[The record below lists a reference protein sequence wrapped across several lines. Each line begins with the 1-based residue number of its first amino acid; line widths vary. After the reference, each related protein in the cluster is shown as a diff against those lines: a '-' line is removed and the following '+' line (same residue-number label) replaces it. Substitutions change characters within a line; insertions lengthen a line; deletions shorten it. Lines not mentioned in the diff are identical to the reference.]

1 MTDLKSQFL
10 RAFGIASIA
19 KGAALI
25 MGLLLARHLGPEG
38 YGLFTFAVGAAL
50 IGARLG
56 GLGWPSLML
65 RLIPPMR
72 ITNDLGQLRGVLRL
86 ADWVGLL
93 GGIGVAAAFVA
104 MDLALNKTNPLAPG
118 LMLAAVLVPAMV
130 FRSLLRNQLAGLGAP
145 SYGIA
150 VDALLPPTLMLVPL
164 IYWGANATAP
174 NALLVYGL
182 ISMFAVTFGVF
193 WRRRH
198 VPLTLAQAIPVT
210 HFRAWMAIA
219 LPALVGMSAKLLMSK
234 TDVLMLAPMAGLI
247 ETGVY
252 GAALRLTVLQ
262 TMPIV
267 VLSTVLS
274 PRLSQAFA
282 QGRTAQLRRLFSI
295 GLGLAIAASVPLA
308 LVLILAGPAIATL
321 LLGLDYFAIGPV
333 ITPLAVAQ
341 CGAAL
346 GIITT
351 SFLIMTG
358 RERAFG
364 LFSAVALGVNI
375 ALNAAMIPSLG
386 ASGAA
391 IATCVTITAFGL
403 AQLTLCITV
412 LRSCPL
418 DPVSTIPASAIDLP
432 DKPATRT
439 R

>member
-1 MTDLKSQFL
+1 
-10 RAFGIASIA
+10 
-19 KGAALI
+19 
-25 MGLLLARHLGPEG
+25 
-38 YGLFTFAVGAAL
+38 
-50 IGARLG
+50 
-56 GLGWPSLML
+56 
-65 RLIPPMR
+65 
-72 ITNDLGQLRGVLRL
+72 
-86 ADWVGLL
+86 
-93 GGIGVAAAFVA
+93 
-104 MDLALNKTNPLAPG
+104 
-118 LMLAAVLVPAMV
+118 
-130 FRSLLRNQLAGLGAP
+130 
-145 SYGIA
+145 
-150 VDALLPPTLMLVPL
+150 
-164 IYWGANATAP
+164 
-174 NALLVYGL
+174 
-182 ISMFAVTFGVF
+182 
-193 WRRRH
+193 
-198 VPLTLAQAIPVT
+198 
-210 HFRAWMAIA
+210 
-219 LPALVGMSAKLLMSK
+219 MSAKLLMSK

-295 GLGLAIAASVPLA
+295 GLCLAIAASVPLA
-308 LVLILAGPAIATL
+308 LVLILVGPAIAAL
-321 LLGLDYFAIGPV
+321 LLGPDYFAIGPV

-364 LFSAVALGVNI
+364 LFSAIALGVNI
-375 ALNAAMIPSLG
+375 ALNAALIPSLG

-403 AQLTLCITV
+403 AQLALCITV

-418 DPVSTIPASAIDLP
+418 DPVSTIPTSATDQP